1 MKIEDTIRWTGDNR
15 EEMIQFYPY
24 ILDLWYEYKDWPGIQ
39 AIGAQNLTSGSIVEI
54 PMRGRLMK
62 DNNFGSIWLM
72 LPKKAELQDGPKET
86 VSYIPLMMI

>member
-1 MKIEDTIRWTGDNR
+1 MKIENTIRWTGDNR

-39 AIGAQNLTSGSIVEI
+39 AIGVKNLISDSTIEI

-62 DNNFGSIWLM
+62 DNNFGGVWLM
-72 LPKKAELQDGPKET
+72 FPKRVKFQDGSKEMI
-86 VSYIPLMMI
+86 SYIPLMMV